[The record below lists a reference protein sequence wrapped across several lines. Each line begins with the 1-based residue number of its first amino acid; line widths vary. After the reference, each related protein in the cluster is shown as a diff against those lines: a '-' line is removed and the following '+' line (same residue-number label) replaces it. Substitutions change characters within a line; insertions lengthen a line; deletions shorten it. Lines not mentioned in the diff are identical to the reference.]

1 MTCHCPESPTPHRHT
16 LIPLVLASVLV
27 ALVVLVLSASR
38 GAPDVSPRP
47 ALREA
52 PNLGAGSPEWVG
64 TSGAGRGDLPAGP
77 VEVLGAMVRAE
88 RRISGKATWYCLSGR
103 SVCTRGYSDSDMV
116 AAIDTS
122 LGFDKGDR
130 VRVTHGGRS
139 IVVTIVDVCG
149 CPGDRLIDL
158 THGAFRRLANPDLG
172 WIPVTLESA
181 GAQPTLPATD
191 QGGEP

>member
-1 MTCHCPESPTPHRHT
+1 MTRLAFLAILL
-16 LIPLVLASVLV
+16 LIAGC
-27 ALVVLVLSASR
+27 SASR
-38 GAPDVSPRP
+38 SAAQQDTPVHGSERRAEV
-47 ALREA
+47 
-52 PNLGAGSPEWVG
+52 PNLGAGSPEVVG
-64 TSGAGRGDLPAGP
+64 TSEGPVVPAAGP
-77 VEVLGAMVRAE
+77 VDVLGAMVRAG

-130 VRVTHGGRS
+130 VLVTHGGRS

>member
-1 MTCHCPESPTPHRHT
+1 MTRLAFLAILLLIAGCGSPVSSEGLATSAHPDGGPVPAESAPS
-16 LIPLVLASVLV
+16 L
-27 ALVVLVLSASR
+27 LS
-38 GAPDVSPRP
+38 
-47 ALREA
+47 EA
-52 PNLGAGSPEWVG
+52 PIQGPDSGQEVVG
-64 TSGAGRGDLPAGP
+64 VSSGAGRGDLPAGP
-77 VEVLGAMVRAE
+77 ALGAMVRAE

-130 VRVTHGGRS
+130 VLVTHRGRS
-139 IVVTIVDVCG
+139 IEVTIVDVCG

-181 GAQPTLPATD
+181 GAQPTLPPTD
-191 QGGEP
+191 GQP